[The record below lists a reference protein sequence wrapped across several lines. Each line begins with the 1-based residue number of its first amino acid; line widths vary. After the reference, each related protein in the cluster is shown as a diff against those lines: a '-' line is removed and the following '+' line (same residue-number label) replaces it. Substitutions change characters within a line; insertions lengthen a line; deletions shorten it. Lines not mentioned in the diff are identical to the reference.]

1 MNGLVKVY
9 FNLRVEEQPS
19 TGSDCYVPS
28 EVTSIFTRDSVKSF
42 MRKGDWKR
50 LPTHRARSVHCLPYS
65 LTLRAELLL
74 SLQCR
79 KVYGCPQNV
88 TNMRV
93 LIMSQ
98 KLLSLEF
105 TVVQNSVCKGKRFL
119 TKYSLPRT
127 ARNTFVLIIQ
137 ISHPY

>member
-1 MNGLVKVY
+1 MFTWDCVK
-9 FNLRVEEQPS
+9 R
-19 TGSDCYVPS
+19 
-28 EVTSIFTRDSVKSF
+28 FT
-42 MRKGDWKR
+42 RKGDWGGKK
-50 LPTHRARSVHCLPYS
+50 LPRHWARSVHCFPYS
-65 LTLRAELLL
+65 FALRSELLL

-79 KVYGCPQNV
+79 NFYGCLQNV

-105 TVVQNSVCKGKRFL
+105 WSKAITVVRNSVWKGKRCL
-119 TKYSLPRT
+119 TKYRLPRT

-137 ISHPY
+137 ISHPSWKDEQHVLQR